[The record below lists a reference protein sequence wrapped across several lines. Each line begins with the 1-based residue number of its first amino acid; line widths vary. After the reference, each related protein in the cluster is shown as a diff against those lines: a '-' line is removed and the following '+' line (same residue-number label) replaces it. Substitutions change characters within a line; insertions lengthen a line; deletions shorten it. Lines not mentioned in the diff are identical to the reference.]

1 MKARQGRQV
10 KNTVM
15 TAKCKLTREEC
26 RDPNCPV
33 HGEPDEDGKPEGDSK
48 DEDLTPSAHKAA
60 PRSICGSKDWI
71 NGADEFVRDMICG
84 RPREEHT
91 IDAATNKVG
100 MDHEFVP
107 LAALPEI
114 GATNELPLH
123 VVGVLRDAHD
133 LIQHIQHHNEFTK
146 GLLKRMEDILD
157 PPKELMTM
165 EEARVRLG
173 LAG

>member
-1 MKARQGRQV
+1 MKARQGKQV

-26 RDPNCPV
+26 RDPACPV
-33 HGEPDEDGKPEGDSK
+33 HGEPENDNDKDDE
-48 DEDLTPSAHKAA
+48 LTSSAQKAE
-60 PRSICGSKDWI
+60 PGSMCGSEHWI
-71 NGADEFVRDMICG
+71 DGADEFVKNMICG

-165 EEARVRLG
+165 EEAKARLG

>member
-26 RDPNCPV
+26 RDPKCPV
-33 HGEPDEDGKPEGDSK
+33 HGEPTEDGQSE
-48 DEDLTPSAHKAA
+48 EE
-60 PRSICGSKDWI
+60 RGSTLK
-71 NGADEFVRDMICG
+71 GADKVAAAEAEG
-84 RPREEHT
+84 RK
-91 IDAATNKVG
+91 IAASGLEIPITGDNAYDVVSSLG
-100 MDHEFVP
+100 GP
-107 LAALPEI
+107 ASLPEI